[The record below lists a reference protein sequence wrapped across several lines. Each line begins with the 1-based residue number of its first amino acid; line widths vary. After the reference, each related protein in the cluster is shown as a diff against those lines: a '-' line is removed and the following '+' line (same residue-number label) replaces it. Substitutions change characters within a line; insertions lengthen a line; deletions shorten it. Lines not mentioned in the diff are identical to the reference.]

1 MSRIIN
7 QPVRPSNHWWFSY
20 LVLLF
25 FYKKRKIYFVFFSF
39 VISFCV
45 PILIS
50 SHFFFGLYGFTY
62 IDLSNRPI
70 SIVWRIAFLFFW
82 IIAIIQS
89 MYFSFFFS
97 FHNHLNCWF
106 DLPIEQGEINIT
118 HPLFFPSLVQ
128 THKTGK
134 TKNKKPVDLAQ
145 NITRKC
151 SRWLTGRRLLAEVYH
166 FLT

>member
-25 FYKKRKIYFVFFSF
+25 FYKKKNLFCFFIFCYFY
-39 VISFCV
+39 CG
-45 PILIS
+45 PILMS

-89 MYFSFFFS
+89 MYFSFFS

-118 HPLFFPSLVQ
+118 HPLFFPLLSKHTLNWEN
-128 THKTGK
+128 KK
-134 TKNKKPVDLAQ
+134 TKQPVDWAQ

-151 SRWLTGRRLLAEVYH
+151 SRWLACTRRGSLYH

>member
-1 MSRIIN
+1 M
-7 QPVRPSNHWWFSY
+7 
-20 LVLLF
+20 
-25 FYKKRKIYFVFFSF
+25 YFVFFLF
-39 VISFCV
+39 CYFFCV

-70 SIVWRIAFLFFW
+70 SILWRIAFLFFW

-89 MYFSFFFS
+89 MYFFLFFS
-97 FHNHLNCWF
+97 FHHHLNCWF

-118 HPLFFPSLVQ
+118 HPLFFPLLSKHTKL
-128 THKTGK
+128 GK
-134 TKNKKPVDLAQ
+134 QKRKKPVDLAQ

-151 SRWLTGRRLLAEVYH
+151 CHWLTGRRVLAEVYH